1 VPVPTPAAI
10 ASLVVL
16 LIPPACVLAGVVVPL
31 VWRHRAIAAGYRVT
45 ALRSVIA
52 VVNGVAVG
60 VVAAVLLGLTAFAV
74 LYPAFPGRP

>member
-1 VPVPTPAAI
+1 
-10 ASLVVL
+10 
-16 LIPPACVLAGVVVPL
+16 